1 MMSAAINGGVE
12 PSDFVLEV
20 SGLGVSYETSVLH
33 DVAFTLAPGQRLALV
48 GQSGSGKSTT
58 ISAILGL
65 LPGAGHVSSGTVKY
79 RGEDLVHAD
88 RQRLQTLRGRSI
100 ALVPQDPMASLNPS
114 MRVGDQIA
122 DALRTYG
129 LSNSAEV
136 TRNVVRLMTE
146 AGIPD
151 AENRRRS
158 YPHEFS
164 GGMRQRILIAI
175 ALSGDPDLIIAD
187 EPTSALD
194 VTVQKQILD
203 HLQKLVTERGT
214 SLLFVTHDLGVAGE
228 RTDTIL
234 VMDEGR
240 VVERGTPQQVLG
252 NPQDEYTKALVKA
265 APSIVVEREQSPP
278 NAAAAA
284 DAELRADDV
293 SDVDAVASA
302 NVLDINDLHK
312 VYKLRGRGKE
322 VHALNGVSFSA
333 KRGKTTAVIGESGS
347 GKSTIAKIV
356 LGLEKATSGEVL
368 AGGRNVDATSRAER
382 SLLRR
387 FSQPVFQDPFSSLN
401 PMWGIERIIREPLDV
416 FKIGTQAE
424 RKRKVA
430 EVLEQVALPASM
442 LGRRPADLSGGQRQR
457 IAIARALISEPELL
471 ICDEAVSALD
481 VLVQEQILELL
492 RQLQSGLGVS
502 CLFITH
508 DLAVV
513 ANMADDVVVMKSGEV
528 VEAGTTRD
536 VIDRPS
542 AEYTQSLL
550 AAVPGSG
557 LLHV

>member
-1 MMSAAINGGVE
+1 MSTATSGGVK
-12 PSDFVLEV
+12 PSEFVLEV
-20 SGLGVSYETSVLH
+20 SGLEVSYENPVLH
-33 DVAFTLAPGQRLALV
+33 EVGFTLAPGERLALV

-58 ISAILGL
+58 ISAVLGL
-65 LPGAGHVSSGTVKY
+65 LPGAGHVSSGSVKY

-122 DALRTYG
+122 DALQTYG
-129 LSNSAEV
+129 MSNSAEV

-175 ALSGDPDLIIAD
+175 ALSGEPDLIIAD

-234 VMDEGR
+234 VMNEGR

-265 APSIVVEREQSPP
+265 APSIVVEREVSPTNGKEP
-278 NAAAAA
+278 DPAAAAA
-284 DAELRADDV
+284 SDDTV
-293 SDVDAVASA
+293 ESSATSA
-302 NVLDINDLHK
+302 NVLEVNDLHK
-312 VYKLRGRGKE
+312 IYKLRGRGKE
-322 VHALNGVSFSA
+322 VHALNGVSFTA
-333 KRGKTTAVIGESGS
+333 KRGQTTAVIGESGS

-382 SLLRR
+382 SMLRR

-401 PMWGIERIIREPLDV
+401 PMWGIERIIAEPLDV
-416 FKIGTQAE
+416 FKIGTRAE
-424 RKRKVA
+424 RKGKVA
-430 EVLEQVALPASM
+430 EVLDQVALPTSM
-442 LGRRPADLSGGQRQR
+442 LERRPADLSGGQRQR
-457 IAIARALISEPELL
+457 VAIARALISEPELL

-513 ANMADDVVVMKSGEV
+513 ANLADDVVVMKNGEV
-528 VEAGTTRD
+528 VEAGATRD
-536 VIDRPS
+536 VIDRPA
-542 AEYTQSLL
+542 AEYTQKLL

-557 LLHV
+557 LLSA

>member
-1 MMSAAINGGVE
+1 MMSTATSGGVK
-12 PSDFVLEV
+12 PSEFVLEV
-20 SGLGVSYETSVLH
+20 SGLEVSYENPVLH
-33 DVAFTLAPGQRLALV
+33 DVGFTLAPGERLALV

-58 ISAILGL
+58 ISAVLGL
-65 LPGAGHVSSGTVKY
+65 LPGAGHVSSGSVKY

-122 DALRTYG
+122 DALQTYG
-129 LSNSAEV
+129 MSNSAEV

-175 ALSGDPDLIIAD
+175 ALSGEPDLIIAD

-234 VMDEGR
+234 VMNEGR

-265 APSIVVEREQSPP
+265 APSIVVEREVSPTNGKEP
-278 NAAAAA
+278 DPAAAAA
-284 DAELRADDV
+284 SDDTV
-293 SDVDAVASA
+293 ESSATSA
-302 NVLDINDLHK
+302 NVLEVNDLHK
-312 VYKLRGRGKE
+312 IYKLRGRGKE
-322 VHALNGVSFSA
+322 VHALNGVSFTA
-333 KRGKTTAVIGESGS
+333 KRGQTTAVIGESGS

-382 SLLRR
+382 SILRR

-401 PMWGIERIIREPLDV
+401 PMWGIERIIAEPLDV
-416 FKIGTQAE
+416 FKIGTRAE
-424 RKRKVA
+424 RKDKVA
-430 EVLEQVALPASM
+430 EVLDQVALPTSM
-442 LGRRPADLSGGQRQR
+442 LERRPADLSGGQRQR
-457 IAIARALISEPELL
+457 VAIARALISEPELL

-492 RQLQSGLGVS
+492 RRLQSELGVS

-513 ANMADDVVVMKSGEV
+513 ANLADDVVVMKNGEV
-528 VEAGTTRD
+528 VEAGATRD
-536 VIDRPS
+536 VIDRPA
-542 AEYTQSLL
+542 AEYTQKLL

-557 LLHV
+557 LLNA

>member
-1 MMSAAINGGVE
+1 MMSTATSGGVK
-12 PSDFVLEV
+12 PSEFVLEV
-20 SGLGVSYETSVLH
+20 SGLEVSYENPVLH
-33 DVAFTLAPGQRLALV
+33 EVGFTLAPGERLALV

-58 ISAILGL
+58 ISAVLGL
-65 LPGAGHVSSGTVKY
+65 LPGAGHVSSGSVKY

-122 DALRTYG
+122 DALQTYG
-129 LSNSAEV
+129 MSNSAEV

-175 ALSGDPDLIIAD
+175 ALSGEPDLIIAD

-234 VMDEGR
+234 VMNEGR

-265 APSIVVEREQSPP
+265 APSIVVEREVSPTNGKEP
-278 NAAAAA
+278 DPAAAAA
-284 DAELRADDV
+284 SDDTV
-293 SDVDAVASA
+293 ESSATSA
-302 NVLDINDLHK
+302 NVLEVNDLHK
-312 VYKLRGRGKE
+312 IYKLRGRGKE
-322 VHALNGVSFSA
+322 VHALNGVSFTA
-333 KRGKTTAVIGESGS
+333 KRGQTMAVIGESGS

-382 SLLRR
+382 SMLRR

-401 PMWGIERIIREPLDV
+401 PMWGIERIIAEPLDV
-416 FKIGTQAE
+416 FKIGTRAE
-424 RKRKVA
+424 RKGKVA
-430 EVLEQVALPASM
+430 EVLDQVALPTSM
-442 LGRRPADLSGGQRQR
+442 LERRPADLSGGQRQR
-457 IAIARALISEPELL
+457 VAIARALISEPELL

-513 ANMADDVVVMKSGEV
+513 ANLADDVVVMKNGEV
-528 VEAGTTRD
+528 VEAGATRD
-536 VIDRPS
+536 VIDRPV
-542 AEYTQSLL
+542 AEYTQKLL

-557 LLHV
+557 LLSA

>member
-1 MMSAAINGGVE
+1 MSAAINGGVE